1 MISAIIID
9 DEQGAAN
16 SLRLMLSEL
25 DTHVKHIGTAHT
37 TADGIALIRSA
48 KPRLVFLDINMPLK
62 DGFGLLEQF
71 ESPDFFVVFVTAHE
85 EYAIKAIR
93 HNAIDYLL
101 KPIDPDELEV
111 CVSKIEQLIRSGKI
125 PVNYKSMAVAVK
137 DEEQQGPGRQLA
149 IPIRDGMVFLKQEDI
164 IRVEGEGS
172 YSVFYTTK
180 DAKYVSS
187 RNLKEFED
195 LLSEQLF
202 FRIHKSHLINIR
214 KVRKYLKTDGHYVE
228 MEDGTVLEV
237 ARRRK
242 DDLISMINALS

>member
-1 MISAIIID
+1 MITAIIID

-25 DTHVKHIGTAHT
+25 DTHVKHLGTAHSA
-37 TADGIALIRSA
+37 ADGIELIRSA
-48 KPRLVFLDINMPLK
+48 KPHLVFLDINMPLK
-62 DGFGLLEQF
+62 DGFGLLEHF
-71 ESPDFFVVFVTAHE
+71 ESPNFFVVFVTAHE

-93 HNAIDYLL
+93 HNAVDYLL

-111 CVSKIEQLIRSGKI
+111 CVSKIAQWIGAGKT
-125 PVNYKSMAVAVK
+125 PVNYRGMAAAAK
-137 DEEQQGPGRQLA
+137 DMELQEAGRQLA
-149 IPIRDGMVFLKQEDI
+149 IPIRDGVVFLKQEDI

-180 DAKYVSS
+180 EAKYVSS

-195 LLSEQLF
+195 LLPEKLF
-202 FRIHKSHLINIR
+202 FRIHKSHLINIS

-242 DDLISMINALS
+242 DDLISMINALA